1 MVGCFP
7 RNARVSSAPDDHR
20 FCETGRCRLASMAA
34 HETAEVADAA
44 LFDSDIAVHDVSINL
59 SADTAADVD
68 SRDGTTR
75 GESGDPRSSRLGD
88 DDLAPEVEGTTAANG
103 ADGIRCVL
111 EEPRQPLALLIL
123 WKCLARRSLE
133 RDLSRPGEC
142 LSCGAACHRR

>member
-1 MVGCFP
+1 
-7 RNARVSSAPDDHR
+7 
-20 FCETGRCRLASMAA
+20 MAA

-103 ADGIRCVL
+103 ADAAADDPFSDPV
-111 EEPRQPLALLIL
+111 AASTMSKIL
-123 WKCLARRSLE
+123 DRPVVMRLREVAPDAGVSSPIPSLMTDMGRTESTPTPARRKT
-133 RDLSRPGEC
+133 
-142 LSCGAACHRR
+142 GAPDVARV